1 MRNAWLA
8 LLGLLLTIATACGD
22 SEPDLNSY
30 SELLRFVPND
40 PEYRRWITVVDYE
53 ALRSLPPPDN
63 SEGLTAVQDLA
74 LRANTYATGLA
85 IEPLGSRA
93 AVAFPEI
100 PANWDTAFGLTV
112 DDADRSLVTGSP
124 PQTVGVLV
132 GSFDADAMVD
142 RLKACDEC
150 TQPAE
155 VTRGRNSYYDWGS
168 GLGTGERFALPVF
181 DNLGR
186 GGTYRF
192 TDRYV
197 LHAFDREPITSSLDA
212 ITEGTSAL
220 EHPGL
225 KQLADAL
232 DDISRREDIEL
243 LGANLTDIDSGP
255 LGRSIFDESML
266 EHPTVQSALEEPL
279 PRPHRGVA
287 LAVGLRDGEPIA
299 ALVLAHSTEANAEE
313 NVARLNERLTTT
325 VDWEGRLWSA
335 SFPSWEIETDGAT
348 LIATLEGEAVLPIA
362 LGPTPLLFHE

>member
-8 LLGLLLTIATACGD
+8 FLGLLLTIATACGD

-53 ALRSLPPPDN
+53 ALRSLPPPEDRD
-63 SEGLTAVQDLA
+63 GVTAVQDLA
-74 LRANTYATGLA
+74 LRANTYATGLGIA
-85 IEPLGSRA
+85 PLGSRA

-112 DDADRSLVTGSP
+112 DDADRSLVTGP
-124 PQTVGVLV
+124 PAQTVGVLV
-132 GSFDADAMVD
+132 GDFDAEAMID
-142 RLKACDEC
+142 SLEACDEC
-150 TQPAE
+150 IQPAE
-155 VTRGRNSYYDWGS
+155 VTRDRNSYYDWGS
-168 GLGTGERFALPVF
+168 GLGAGERFGLPVF

-186 GGTYRF
+186 GGPYRF

-197 LHAFDREPITSSLDA
+197 LRAFDRESMTASLDA

-232 DDISRREDIEL
+232 DELAQREDIEL

-255 LGRSIFDESML
+255 LGRSIFDERVL
-266 EHPTVQSALEEPL
+266 EHPTVQSALEERL
-279 PRPHRGVA
+279 LRPHRGVA
-287 LAVGLRDGEPIA
+287 LAVGLRDGEPITT
-299 ALVLAHSTEANAEE
+299 LVLAHSTETNAEE
-313 NVARLNERLTTT
+313 NVARLNERLTAT

-335 SFPSWEIETDGAT
+335 TFPSWAIETDGAT